1 MLRQVAG
8 EAAGG
13 PPTPTWGEASPV
25 PARPGRRGSYYVT
38 VRDGYSCVARVISVK
53 LPVRLLQGVD
63 RLIEEGYFQ
72 NRSDA
77 FREAVRR
84 LLVTYRDA
92 ERVKPVVGVR

>member
-1 MLRQVAG
+1 M
-8 EAAGG
+8 
-13 PPTPTWGEASPV
+13 
-25 PARPGRRGSYYVT
+25 PARSARKGSYYVT

-53 LPVRLLQGVD
+53 LPIRLLQGVD

-84 LLVTYRDA
+84 LLVSYREM
-92 ERVKPVVGVR
+92 ERLKPAVGVR